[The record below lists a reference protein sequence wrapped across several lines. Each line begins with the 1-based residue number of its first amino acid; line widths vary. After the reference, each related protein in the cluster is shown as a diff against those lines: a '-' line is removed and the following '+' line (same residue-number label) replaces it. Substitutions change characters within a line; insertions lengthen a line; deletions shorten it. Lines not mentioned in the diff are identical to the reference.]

1 LSTTPLSA
9 YTAVPENLSKP
20 ELDLART
27 QCQLLQTA
35 LAQLRVESL
44 NTSAFSASLQNQQAL
59 RNALPVRFDEVL
71 MQLMNRLESSALFT
85 DESCS
90 FSRHDLLDSLQ
101 LWLDKAEQ
109 NLQAQANKLGIQAD
123 GLS

>member
-1 LSTTPLSA
+1 M
-9 YTAVPENLSKP
+9 PENLPKP
-20 ELDLART
+20 ELDLALA

-44 NTSAFSASLQNQQAL
+44 DTSAFSASAQNQQSL
-59 RNALPVRFDEVL
+59 RNALPERFDVVL
-71 MQLMNRLESSALFT
+71 MQLLNRLESSALFT

-90 FSRHDLLDSLQ
+90 FSRHDLLDSFQ

-109 NLQAQANKLGIQAD
+109 TLQAQSSK
-123 GLS
+123 

>member
-1 LSTTPLSA
+1 M
-9 YTAVPENLSKP
+9 PENLPKP

-27 QCQLLQTA
+27 QCQQLQTA

-44 NTSAFSASLQNQQAL
+44 DITAFSASAQNQQAL
-59 RNALPVRFDEVL
+59 RNALPERFDVVL
-71 MQLMNRLESSALFT
+71 MQLINRLESSALFT

-90 FSRHDLLDSLQ
+90 FSRHDLLDSFQ

-109 NLQAQANKLGIQAD
+109 TLQAQA
-123 GLS
+123 SR

>member
-1 LSTTPLSA
+1 MT
-9 YTAVPENLSKP
+9 VNLPKP
-20 ELDLART
+20 ELDLALA

-44 NTSAFSASLQNQQAL
+44 DTSAFSASAQNQQSL
-59 RNALPVRFDEVL
+59 RNALPERFDVVL
-71 MQLMNRLESSALFT
+71 MQLLNRLESSALFT

-90 FSRHDLLDSLQ
+90 FSRHDLLDSFQ

-109 NLQAQANKLGIQAD
+109 TLQAQSSN
-123 GLS
+123 